1 MADDDSFRG
10 SSPPVGSPGL
20 GYEQSQAHQEIRLK
34 REAELSPEELA
45 EQEERDRAT
54 RRKWRRFYGNDCS
67 SSPVK
72 KGSLSPTPRRTAAA
86 LGARVIGGYFEPF
99 GPLDS
104 QTGDGTYVENL
115 LGAWEE
121 SASQEI
127 DSWEESA
134 SQEEAGKALES
145 AMNRGPDRE
154 LPELERV
161 ENEHDKTLRERDQAR
176 DYCRRYRAVFRAAA
190 ARCEKLQEE
199 VDRWTGAAEGA
210 SALAQMLQPHI
221 T

>member
-10 SSPPVGSPGL
+10 TSPPVGSPGL

-54 RRKWRRFYGNDCS
+54 RRKWRRYHGNDRS

-72 KGSLSPTPRRTAAA
+72 EESLSPTPRRTTAA
-86 LGARVIGGYFEPF
+86 LGARVIGGYYEPF

-104 QTGDGTYVENL
+104 QTGDGTYVEHL

-134 SQEEAGKALES
+134 SQEESDEAQEPAANGGS
-145 AMNRGPDRE
+145 DRE
-154 LPELERV
+154 LPELQRV
-161 ENEHDKTLRERDQAR
+161 EHELNTTLRERDQAR
-176 DYCRRYRAVFRAAA
+176 DYCRRYRTVSRAAA
-190 ARCEKLQEE
+190 ARCAKLQEE
-199 VDRWTGAAEGA
+199 LDRWIGAAEGA